1 MTTGGPTPDR
11 PRAGKQRLDA
21 QLVAAGRVASRSRAA
36 DLIKRG
42 LVTLDGRRL
51 KASDRIDSRDFPRLV
66 IDDHPWVSRAAL
78 KLVEGLRQ
86 CPGFSPRD
94 QVCLDVG
101 ASTGGFSQVLLDAG
115 ARRVIALDVGH
126 GQLHPRLSG
135 DQRVLSLEGLNARD
149 LDPTLL
155 ARESVTRLVSDV
167 SFISVT
173 KALDPALR
181 ALAAGAQALILI
193 KPQFEVGRD
202 GLQKDGIA
210 RDPQAAL
217 DLVAAWLQEQHAGW
231 RILWTGDSP
240 IVGGDG
246 NREFLMHLER
256 T

>member
-1 MTTGGPTPDR
+1 M
-11 PRAGKQRLDA
+11 
-21 QLVAAGRVASRSRAA
+21 
-36 DLIKRG
+36 
-42 LVTLDGRRL
+42 
-51 KASDRIDSRDFPRLV
+51 
-66 IDDHPWVSRAAL
+66 SRAAL

-155 ARESVTRLVSDV
+155 AREGVTRLVSDV

-217 DLVAAWLQEQHAGW
+217 DLVAAWLQDQHAGW
-231 RILWTGDSP
+231 CILWTGDSP

>member
-1 MTTGGPTPDR
+1 M
-11 PRAGKQRLDA
+11 
-21 QLVAAGRVASRSRAA
+21 S
-36 DLIKRG
+36 G
-42 LVTLDGRRL
+42 LL
-51 KASDRIDSRDFPRLV
+51 S
-66 IDDHPWVSRAAL
+66 
-78 KLVEGLRQ
+78 Q
-86 CPGFSPRD
+86 D

-135 DQRVLSLEGLNARD
+135 DRRVLNLEGLNARD
-149 LDPTLL
+149 LDPGLL
-155 ARESVTRLVSDV
+155 AREAVTRLVSDV

-217 DLVAAWLQEQHAGW
+217 DLVTTWLQDQHAGW